1 MLWAEWGGVGEG
13 SGVRRGPWRAVS
25 TVGPLSDVR
34 ALSMGDG
41 HQGQGQLQEAV
52 GSWDL
57 TQVRGDHRTWEKSC
71 WYFDMDCIESIDQ
84 LEKI

>member
-1 MLWAEWGGVGEG
+1 MCTVFTRTARSCKLGRVSGGGGLGAVAEWGGVGEG

-25 TVGPLSDVR
+25 TVGPLSDVC

-52 GSWDL
+52 RRLGPDPGE
-57 TQVRGDHRTWEKSC
+57 R
-71 WYFDMDCIESIDQ
+71 
-84 LEKI
+84 